1 MSDSSSSGSA
11 RAFRVKKSTK
21 KAATKRKAKSS
32 SSSSS
37 NSSSSNSSSS
47 AKTAKT
53 KKSTKKNS
61 SSSPIKINA
70 PNFTKIARGLKIA
83 MNSPNTTRKLLK
95 RLKPN
100 QAKKFAK
107 KLDKDLVNAVYKKLT
122 KKAKRSLNVKDKR
135 LITAVATNASRS
147 GSLNIDRLIGHL
159 KKAPVFLSNV
169 AKVGKEKTKA
179 FKEKH
184 NAELKAKKED
194 LKKMYDEQKAY
205 QKAYIK
211 AAEEEYAQ
219 HLKMAKS
226 VVANMFE
233 RIFEGTDKKASS
245 KDISDVSKL
254 RAHGYTIT
262 AAEHLILKSHKL
274 DDHRIAH
281 IRARLIKEGADDMS
295 ACAQCD
301 LENYLMNV

>member
-11 RAFRVKKSTK
+11 KAFRVKKKSTK

-37 NSSSSNSSSS
+37 NSSSS

-61 SSSPIKINA
+61 SSSVKINA
-70 PNFTKIARGLKIA
+70 PNFTKIAQGLGISI
-83 MNSPNTTRKLLK
+83 NSPNTTRKLLK

-100 QAKKFAK
+100 EAKTFAKKFDK
-107 KLDKDLVNAVYKKLT
+107 KIQEAVYAKLT
-122 KKAKRSLNVKDKR
+122 RKAKRSLNMKDKR
-135 LITAVATNASRS
+135 LIAAVATNASMS
-147 GSLNIDRLIGHL
+147 GNVNTDRLIRHL

-169 AKVGKEKTKA
+169 AKAGKEKTKA

-184 NAELKAKKED
+184 KAELKAEKD
-194 LKKMYDEQKAY
+194 LLKKMYDDRKAY
-205 QKAYIK
+205 AKAV
-211 AAEEEYAQ
+211 EEEYAH
-219 HLKMAKS
+219 HLKLAKS
-226 VVANMFE
+226 GVITQFE

-262 AAEHLILKSHKL
+262 AAEHLILKSHKI
-274 DDHRIAH
+274 DDRNAS
-281 IRARLIKEGADDMS
+281 IRARLIKEGFDGMT

-301 LENYLMNV
+301 LENYLNNI